1 MRGFLQKLLKQKG
14 VILFC
19 QKGRAHG
26 GEQVG
31 IGDLDDMLLIQ
42 MKLTDKGG
50 LQLGQKVKRTS
61 EKCDVSADRLSL
73 SKAGDGLND
82 HGLKNGGGK
91 IFLAGSVIDERLN
104 VGFGKNSAPRGDR
117 IEGFIAFGV
126 LIEPGSIC
134 LQKGSHLVDKGPGSS
149 GTGSVHALLHIAV
162 FKINDLGILAAKLNG
177 NVCQG
182 GKSFDC
188 GGLCH
193 HLLYERNAEVIGKRK
208 TAGAGDHRM
217 DPYISG
223 FCKNLFQNVMES
235 FTDLSVMAA
244 VVAEHEV
251 PVAVEKGSLDGG
263 RSDIN
268 AEGIVF

>member
-1 MRGFLQKLLKQKG
+1 M
-14 VILFC
+14 ILFC
-19 QKGRAHG
+19 QKSRAHG
-26 GEQVG
+26 REQVG

-42 MKLTDKGG
+42 MKLTDKGS
-50 LQLGQKVKRTS
+50 LQLGQKVKRAS
-61 EKCDVSADRLSL
+61 EKRDMSANRLSL

-82 HGLKNGGGK
+82 HGLKDGSRQ
-91 IFLAGSVIDERLN
+91 ILLAGSVVDERLN
-104 VGFGKNSAPRGDR
+104 VGFGKHSAPCGNR
-117 IEGFIAFGV
+117 IKGFIALGI
-126 LIEPGSIC
+126 LIEAGSIC
-134 LQKGSHLVDKGPGSS
+134 LQKGSHLVDKGPGPS
-149 GTGSVHALLHIAV
+149 GTGSVHALLNIAV

-177 NVCQG
+177 NVRQG
-182 GKSFDC
+182 RKGFDC

-208 TAGAGDHRM
+208 TAGAGDHGM